1 MTLMTI
7 ASKLMDRGL
16 AGLVLSLTVLQ
27 FTVSFSSY
35 AAEQLVIATSPS
47 VKHAVEELGRA
58 YEARHPDVQVR
69 IYLDN
74 GLDMRRTIAAMEN
87 SMVGQYFIGTGP
99 IHLIAPGG
107 DELITRLQQ
116 KYYVLPGTKTT
127 YGEARLVL
135 VVPESLADA
144 PNSFDVLVQTGMR
157 LAVADPG
164 LTELG
169 RMTRSFLAAKRF
181 LTPLKDRL
189 DIGSDTRGVLDHV
202 LSGQADAGVLL
213 GPEAYEYQDRVRVVA
228 VAEEIGY
235 TAPAHSMA
243 MERYCPSRALCEDFL
258 RFIVSPEAG
267 LLLRR
272 VGFHSAR

>member
-1 MTLMTI
+1 MTLMKMRSRSMKI
-7 ASKLMDRGL
+7 SRVWLI
-16 AGLVLSLTVLQ
+16 LSLTVLQ
-27 FTVSFSSY
+27 FTASLTAYS
-35 AAEQLVIATSPS
+35 AEELVIATSPS

-58 YEARHPDVQVR
+58 YEAKHPDVQVR

-74 GLDMRRTIAAMEN
+74 GLDMRRTIAALEN
-87 SMVGQYFIGTGP
+87 SMVGQYFIGSGP

-144 PNSFDVLVQTGMR
+144 PASFEALVQSGMR
-157 LAVADPG
+157 LAVADPV
-164 LTELG
+164 LTDLG
-169 RMTRSFLAAKRF
+169 RMTRSFLDAKGF
-181 LTPLKDRL
+181 LKALKDRL
-189 DIGSDTRGVLDHV
+189 DMGSDARGVLDHV

-213 GPEAYEYQDRVRVVA
+213 GPEAYEHKDRVRVVA

-235 TAPAHSMA
+235 TAPVHSMA
-243 MERYCPSRALCEDFL
+243 MERYCPNRALCADVL

-267 LLLRR
+267 FILKR